1 MVRLIDLGLERLR
14 SLLKEMAKLSE
25 ETVSEAIKAYI
36 AGKNVMD
43 EIFER
48 SVKLRQLEDEVVDLA
63 IELIVRFQPVATDL
77 RYIRSCMEVAYG
89 FSRFG
94 RYAYDISEV
103 LGMFGDLSK
112 CDNSR
117 IIKMGEVVKEMIR
130 TSINAFMNKDL
141 ELAKTLPKK
150 DDIADKMYEDLI
162 AEIVKSSNDD
172 KEIKCLVSA
181 TLILR
186 YLERIADH
194 ANYIGEAV
202 SYVIT
207 GKRKPRK

>member
-1 MVRLIDLGLERLR
+1 MVRLLDLGLERLR
-14 SLLKEMAKLSE
+14 SLLKEMADLSE
-25 ETVSEAIKAYI
+25 ETVSEAIEAYV
-36 AGKNVMD
+36 AGKDMMD
-43 EIFER
+43 EIFKR
-48 SVKLRQLEDEVVDLA
+48 SVRLRELEDEVVDLA
-63 IELIVRFQPVATDL
+63 IELIARFQPVASDL

-112 CDNSR
+112 CDHTR
-117 IIKMGEVVKEMIR
+117 IINMGEVVKEMIS
-130 TSINAFMNKDL
+130 TSIDAFMSNNL
-141 ELAKTLPKK
+141 ELARTLPEK

-162 AEIVKSSNDD
+162 ADIVKSSGN
-172 KEIKCLVSA
+172 EEMRCLVSA

-202 SYVIT
+202 NYVIT